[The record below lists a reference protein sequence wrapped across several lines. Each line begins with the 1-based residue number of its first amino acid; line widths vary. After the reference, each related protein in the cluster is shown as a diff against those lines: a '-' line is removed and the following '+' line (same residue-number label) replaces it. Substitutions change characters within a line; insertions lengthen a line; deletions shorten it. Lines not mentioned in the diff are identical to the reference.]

1 MARVGGALGDD
12 ERLRDGIGIGVA
24 LVELALQVGDAAIL
38 LAGLERG
45 GLARR
50 VRDGRIGVVTRGGLE
65 ALLSFLGTGKGG
77 VVYPV
82 EKRRR
87 PVFTSTVVTYPPPP
101 RNASR
106 IQVVV
111 VLPLVP
117 VMP

>member
-1 MARVGGALGDD
+1 MAWLDTS
-12 ERLRDGIGIGVA
+12 ITHVA
-24 LVELALQVGDAAIL
+24 QPADSISANI
-38 LAGLERG
+38 
-45 GLARR
+45 
-50 VRDGRIGVVTRGGLE
+50 
-65 ALLSFLGTGKGG
+65 SFSTGKGG

-101 RNASR
+101 SNASR